1 MVVVR
6 ASYRSRCDRYPDAML
21 APWWGKLASHTAAL
35 CQVAPNLWAC
45 LVMRTGDALRSI
57 KTISAGMMVM
67 PPSDVWACA
76 TQSTCQADMTRKCGC
91 VTVPLWCKNAAAV
104 LPGRV
109 WLCHRADPG
118 QMVPAGL
125 DPKVVAVY
133 HGVGQLLSRFTT
145 GKIPKAFKVPIC
157 CCSPT
162 LLCQALPG
170 SHRSVYLQ
178 WELVLPL
185 CVSDPGK
192 PSAPCARSRMVLRI
206 CTLKGAEAGFCSG
219 PASLSIS
226 CDGMPRHVNSFAL
239 QIIPSLRNWE
249 EVLFLTDVP
258 SWTPH
263 AVFQATRL
271 FVSSLNAKLVRPTT
285 ASTARRHSSEM

>member
-1 MVVVR
+1 MAVSQGGPWADGAGGAGPQGGGGVPR
-6 ASYRSRCDRYPDAML
+6 GGPAAEPLHHRQNPQGIQGADLLLLPTML
-21 APWWGKLASHTAAL
+21 Y
-35 CQVAPNLWAC
+35 QVHA
-45 LVMRTGDALRSI
+45 
-57 KTISAGMMVM
+57 
-67 PPSDVWACA
+67 
-76 TQSTCQADMTRKCGC
+76 
-91 VTVPLWCKNAAAV
+91 
-104 LPGRV
+104 
-109 WLCHRADPG
+109 
-118 QMVPAGL
+118 
-125 DPKVVAVY
+125 
-133 HGVGQLLSRFTT
+133 
-145 GKIPKAFKVPIC
+145 
-157 CCSPT
+157 
-162 LLCQALPG
+162 G

-285 ASTARRHSSEM
+285 ASAARRHSCEM